1 MIAGLLRFPGTTY
14 PYVVPYAPTPASGG
28 AQSRPRLGELL
39 VQAGYITPPQLE
51 GALRE
56 QSSWGGRLG
65 QNLLA
70 EGLID
75 EHALAATIAR
85 QLGLTVVD
93 LEREPPP
100 ASAMRLL
107 PLCVAERYGVLAIA
121 VVAGRILVACVDPTS
136 NDAMREVRRTT
147 GLVPHACVATA
158 SQIDRAVRRHYYGE
172 TEPVAAPDPLLDVNR
187 RAIARDRARSARGD
201 QVAQRIDELMD
212 LLRRD
217 PDPGS

>member
-1 MIAGLLRFPGTTY
+1 MLRCVDTTY
-14 PYVVPYAPTPASGG
+14 PHTVLNAPTPASGG
-28 AQSRPRLGELL
+28 VQRRARLGELL
-39 VQAGYITPPQLE
+39 VRTGSITPEQLE

-65 QNLLA
+65 QNLLE

-75 EHALAATIAR
+75 EHTLAETIAL
-85 QLGLTVVD
+85 QLGLVVVD
-93 LEREPPP
+93 LERQPPL

-107 PLCVAERYGVLAIA
+107 PLSIAERYGVLAIA
-121 VVAGRILVACVDPTS
+121 VAAERILVACVDPTS
-136 NDAMREVRRTT
+136 NDAMSEVRRTT

-172 TEPVAAPDPLLDVNR
+172 AEPVAAPNPLLDVSR
-187 RAIARDRARSARGD
+187 RAIARDRPHGARGD
-201 QVAQRIDELMD
+201 ELVGRIDDLID

-217 PDPGS
+217 PDSGS